1 MIYLDNASTTEVSED
16 YRQIINRY
24 LYDTYANAGSIHRFG
39 NESKQAIENARKEVA
54 KAININSENVI
65 FTSSGSEANNL
76 AILGLER
83 YFRKSRMKHIITT
96 KYEHHSV
103 LNSMKEL
110 EKRGYDVTYLDVPD
124 GIVRY
129 SDFVKA
135 VRKDTVF
142 ASIMYVNNELGTEND
157 IKSIYDFCKNHCIL
171 FHSDCVQAMG
181 MKNINM
187 DIHADLVSISG
198 HKIHAPKG
206 VGCLCVKEPDLL
218 TSIIF
223 GGEQEFGLRA
233 GTENVAFIAVF
244 GEAMCFSKASRM
256 TTNQHIECVKSAF
269 VEKFKELCEKELIKY
284 SFHVSSDVLKSKIC
298 SIGIEGVDAETLVI
312 MLGDNGVCVS
322 AGAACSSHSSEPSH
336 VLKAIGLSDKEA
348 RETIRVSFS
357 SYNTVEEVQQA
368 AQIIVNCV
376 KELRELQ
383 DENSDIDQS
392 TERFASCIQT
402 YIEDDKEYWTEG
414 RVYEFSKNG
423 DTYEIETNYGGY
435 GKIGKGYMCDC
446 FEEYFEKEGRG
457 QL

>member
-1 MIYLDNASTTEVSED
+1 MIYLDNASTTKVSED

-39 NESKQAIENARKEVA
+39 NESRQAIENARKEVA
-54 KAININSENVI
+54 KALDTNPGNVI

-76 AILGLER
+76 AILGLEK
-83 YFRKSRMKHIITT
+83 YFRKSKMKHIITT

-103 LNSMKEL
+103 LNAMKEL
-110 EKRGYDVTYLDVPD
+110 EQRGYDVTYLDVPD
-124 GIVRY
+124 GVVKY
-129 SDFVKA
+129 SDFVKS

-157 IKSIYDFCKNHCIL
+157 IKSIYDFCQNNCIL
-171 FHSDCVQAMG
+171 LHSDCVQAMG
-181 MKNINM
+181 IKNINM
-187 DIHADLVSISG
+187 NIHADLVSISG

-233 GTENVAFIAVF
+233 GTENVAFIAAF
-244 GEAMCFSKASRM
+244 GEAMCFSKASRV
-256 TTNQHIECVKSAF
+256 TTNQHIESVKGAF
-269 VEKFKELCEKELIKY
+269 VEKFKELCEKQLIKY
-284 SFHVSSDVLKSKIC
+284 SFHTSSDVLQSKVC
-298 SIGIEGVDAETLVI
+298 SIGIDDIDAETLVI

-357 SYNTVEEVQQA
+357 RYNTIEEVQQA

-376 KELRELQ
+376 NELRELQ
-383 DENSDIDQS
+383 DENLVVNQF
-392 TERFASCIQT
+392 TNKFAMCIQT
-402 YIEDDKEYWTEG
+402 YVEDDNEYWTEG
-414 RVYEFSKNG
+414 RVYEFSQNG
-423 DTYEIETNYGGY
+423 DIYEIETNLGGV
-435 GKIGKGYMCDC
+435 GKVGKGYMCDR
-446 FEEYFEKEGRG
+446 FEEYFEI
-457 QL
+457 Q

>member
-39 NESKQAIENARKEVA
+39 NESRQAIENARKEVA
-54 KAININSENVI
+54 KALDTNPGNVI

-83 YFRKSRMKHIITT
+83 YFRKSKMKHIITT

-103 LNSMKEL
+103 LNAMKEL
-110 EKRGYDVTYLDVPD
+110 ERRGYDVTYLDVPD
-124 GIVRY
+124 GIVKY
-129 SDFVKA
+129 AEFVKA

-157 IKSIYDFCKNHCIL
+157 IKSIYDFCQNNCIL
-171 FHSDCVQAMG
+171 LHSDCVQAMG
-181 MKNINM
+181 TKNINM
-187 DIHADLVSISG
+187 NIHADLVSISG

-233 GTENVAFIAVF
+233 GTENVAFIAAF
-244 GEAMCFSKASRM
+244 GEAMCFSKASRA
-256 TTNQHIECVKSAF
+256 TTNQHIQSVKKAF
-269 VEKFKELCEKELIKY
+269 VEKFKELCKKELIKY
-284 SFHVSSDVLKSKIC
+284 QFHTSSDVADSKIC
-298 SIGIEGVDAETLVI
+298 SIGIDGIDAETLVI

-357 SYNTVEEVQQA
+357 RYNTIEEVQQA

-376 KELRELQ
+376 NELRELQ
-383 DENSDIDQS
+383 DENLVVNQF
-392 TERFASCIQT
+392 TNKFAMCIQT
-402 YIEDDKEYWTEG
+402 YVEDDNEYWTEG
-414 RVYEFSKNG
+414 RVYEFSQNC
-423 DTYEIETNYGGY
+423 DIYEIETNLGGV
-435 GKIGKGYMCDC
+435 GKVGKGYMCDR
-446 FEEYFEKEGRG
+446 FEEYFEI
-457 QL
+457 Q

>member
-16 YRQIINRY
+16 FRQIINRY
-24 LYDTYANAGSIHRFG
+24 LYENYANAGSIHRFG
-39 NESKQAIENARKEVA
+39 NVSKQAVETARSEVA
-54 KAININSENVI
+54 KALNANPENII

-83 YFRKSRMKHIITT
+83 YFKKSRMKHIITT

-103 LNSMKEL
+103 LNAMKEL
-110 EKRGYDVTYLDVPD
+110 ERRGYDVTYLDIHD

-129 SDFVKA
+129 EDFVKE

-142 ASIMYVNNELGTEND
+142 ASIMYVNNELGTENNVRD
-157 IKSIYDFCKNHCIL
+157 IYRFCQENCIIL
-171 FHSDCVQAMG
+171 HSDCVQAMG
-181 MKNINM
+181 TKNIN
-187 DIHADLVSISG
+187 INELADMVSISG

-206 VGCLCVKEPDLL
+206 VGCLCVKEPELL

-223 GGEQEFGLRA
+223 GGEQEYGLRA
-233 GTENVAFIAVF
+233 GTENVAFIAAF
-244 GEAMCFSKASRM
+244 GEAMCFANASRA
-256 TTNQHIECVKSAF
+256 TTIQHIEKTKRAF

-284 SFHVSSDVLKSKIC
+284 SFHTSSDVLKSKIC
-298 SIGIEGVDAETLVI
+298 SIRFDSIDAETLVI

-357 SYNTVEEVQQA
+357 RYNTVKDVQQA

-376 KELRELQ
+376 KELKELQ
-383 DENSDIDQS
+383 DANLDVNQF
-392 TERFASCIQT
+392 TNKFAMCIQT
-402 YIEDDKEYWTEG
+402 YVEDNNEYWTEG

-423 DTYEIETNYGGY
+423 DTYEIETNYGGF
-435 GKIGKGYMCDC
+435 GKVGKGYMCDC
-446 FEEYFEKEGRG
+446 FDEYFEI
-457 QL
+457 Q